1 MWSCQL
7 VKGAS
12 WWHKTTGKL
21 VPTHVSHGPK
31 KQSFVVRH
39 SNRRNL
45 ARCLVADAQL
55 GVTYLMPGR
64 LSSPLHIT
72 CLALTNNLA
81 IFPCS
86 RRANIVTLPE
96 SLSLFSRGDFE
107 KRAGRFD
114 VRHAMTASVLL
125 HSHWIDPVMFLY
137 ENGLDERSKTME
149 GFTGSNFPA
158 NQCRNLLAHPTSLA
172 PNATYASNDAPLSGI
187 GEPGKQ
193 CSPCPAAQSSP
204 NASLPYG
211 YFGSSYYPCR
221 VSHGGVKACAQPSGY
236 GDKYMDSQGSGEE
249 FSSRAKEYAFYQGY
263 SPAPYQPSYL
273 DVPVVPALSA
283 PSETRHEPLIPMEPY
298 QPWTITNG
306 WSGQVYCTKEQPQS
320 NPLWKSSLQGIHHL
334 VFMKRCSPLP
344 LTPRA
349 VTV

>member
-1 MWSCQL
+1 MENTQF
-7 VKGAS
+7 GAS
-12 WWHKTTGKL
+12 
-21 VPTHVSHGPK
+21 
-31 KQSFVVRH
+31 
-39 SNRRNL
+39 
-45 ARCLVADAQL
+45 
-55 GVTYLMPGR
+55 YLMSGR

-81 IFPCS
+81 IFSCS
-86 RRANIVTLPE
+86 RRANIVTLPRVPV
-96 SLSLFSRGDFE
+96 SAQSRGFFE
-107 KRAGRFD
+107 KELVVFD

-137 ENGLDERSKTME
+137 ENGLDERNKNMD

-172 PNATYASNDAPLSGI
+172 PNTTYSSNDVPISGI

-193 CSPCPAAQSSP
+193 CSPCPATQSSP

-221 VSHGGVKACAQPSGY
+221 VSHSSVKACAQPSGY
-236 GDKYMDSQGSGEE
+236 GDKYMDSPVSGED

-263 SPAPYQPSYL
+263 SSAPYQPSYL

-283 PSETRHEPLIPMEPY
+283 PSETRHEPLLPMEPY
-298 QPWTITNG
+298 QPWSITTNG
-306 WSGQVYCTKEQPQS
+306 WSGQVYCTKEQQQS
-320 NPLWKSSLQGIHHL
+320 NSLWKSSLQGNYSCT
-334 VFMKRCSPLP
+334 FN
-344 LTPRA
+344 
-349 VTV
+349 